1 MSDFSIA
8 ATGLQLSTTAAGVAK
23 LKESLPNCLIPF
35 RQYPLPPVQV
45 RLLAARCARQWQ
57 DR

>member
-8 ATGLQLSTTAAGVAK
+8 AAGLQLSTTAAGVAK

-35 RQYPLPPVQV
+35 RQ
-45 RLLAARCARQWQ
+45 
-57 DR
+57 